1 MTTKVNG
8 SFLFGMKK
16 HHVSRVRERKE
27 EGGGGVK
34 GIYNPV
40 S

>member
-1 MTTKVNG
+1 VKFPCSM
-8 SFLFGMKK
+8 L
-16 HHVSRVRERKE
+16 HHVSRVRERKEEE

>member
-1 MTTKVNG
+1 M
-8 SFLFGMKK
+8 L
-16 HHVSRVRERKE
+16 HHVSRVRERKEEE